1 MVVGTGDCEECG
13 NGDAEMRAD
22 GRWLCA
28 ACAAEADDHPVVAS
42 PLDGGSPID
51 AVVERRTVDRRT
63 GDRRTGDRRSGDRR
77 AADRRNADR
86 RTSGRRS
93 ADHPAGR
100 AAERPALHVVD
111 LGVDDRSEVV
121 DPDSLSLVG
130 LLVAGPADDPPE
142 VVIGGES
149 WTWAELG
156 AAIGET
162 MIAARAVE
170 LHLRA
175 AAGDADLPQ
184 GFLAGL
190 AGGLGRP
197 RLPEDDAVRAEAVA
211 LLTDCLARTPL
222 HSRPQEALAA
232 AAIGIR
238 KGLESDEAPWKLI
251 AAGAGWSGGTPSE
264 DEDLWLDAALC
275 LAAPR
280 WRLPLPA
287 EAVGCLAAMELDDWI
302 ATVIE
307 LTRAGPGTPV
317 DPQSL
322 LVLAARCMDVDSGA
336 VEPQSAARMR
346 MAFEVVVPV
355 WRAVGAVGDDGT
367 LTPLGAW
374 GLPRALAWAWGGSVD
389 HT

>member
-28 ACAAEADDHPVVAS
+28 NCAAEADAHPVAAAL
-42 PLDGGSPID
+42 PNGGSPIE
-51 AVVERRTVDRRT
+51 AVLERRTVDRRG

-77 AADRRNADR
+77 AADRRTADR
-86 RTSGRRS
+86 RAAGRRS

-100 AAERPALHVVD
+100 AAERPALRVVD
-111 LGVDDRSEVV
+111 LGVDDRSEFV

-130 LLVAGPADDPPE
+130 LLLPSPADDPPE
-142 VVIGGES
+142 VVIGDES

-162 MIAARAVE
+162 MLAGRAVE
-170 LHLRA
+170 LHLEA
-175 AAGDADLPQ
+175 AAADTRE
-184 GFLAGL
+184 GAG
-190 AGGLGRP
+190 ALGRP
-197 RLPEDDAVRAEAVA
+197 RLPDDDGVRAEAVA
-211 LLTDCLARTPL
+211 LLADCLARTPR
-222 HSRPQEALAA
+222 HSCPPEALSAA
-232 AAIGIR
+232 AARIR
-238 KGLESDEAPWKLI
+238 KGLDSDEAPWKLI
-251 AAGAGWSGGTPSE
+251 AAGAGWGGRTPSE
-264 DEDLWLDAALC
+264 DEDLWLEAALC

-280 WRLPLPA
+280 WRLPLTA
-287 EAVGCLAAMELDDWI
+287 EAVGCLASMELDDWI

-355 WRAVGAVGDDGT
+355 WRAVGAIGNDGLLT
-367 LTPLGAW
+367 LLGAW
-374 GLPRALAWAWGGSVD
+374 GLPRALAWAWGGSLD
-389 HT
+389 DA